1 MRGCRLLLI
10 WREPH
15 SRLRTRKSVDED
27 FKELLAAFDAEQVK
41 YLIVGGYAVSL
52 HAQPR
57 MTKDLDILVEPSA
70 TNAAAVFRALEAF
83 GAPLAGLSPG
93 DFSEPGSFF
102 RMGAP
107 PVMVDILPEIAGV
120 DFGHAWPRRVI
131 SVVDFVTQ
139 QTAAFIS
146 AEDLLSA
153 KVASGQPQDLADA
166 SALRQAQKDRGK
178 PDRLS

>member
-1 MRGCRLLLI
+1 M
-10 WREPH
+10 
-15 SRLRTRKSVDED
+15 DED

-102 RMGAP
+102 RMGA
-107 PVMVDILPEIAGV
+107 
-120 DFGHAWPRRVI
+120 
-131 SVVDFVTQ
+131 VTQ

-153 KVASGQPQDLADA
+153 KVASGRPQDLADA

>member
-102 RMGAP
+102 RMGA
-107 PVMVDILPEIAGV
+107 
-120 DFGHAWPRRVI
+120 
-131 SVVDFVTQ
+131 VTQ

>member
-1 MRGCRLLLI
+1 M
-10 WREPH
+10 
-15 SRLRTRKSVDED
+15 DED

-102 RMGAP
+102 RMGA
-107 PVMVDILPEIAGV
+107 
-120 DFGHAWPRRVI
+120 
-131 SVVDFVTQ
+131 VTQ

-178 PDRLS
+178 PYRLS

>member
-1 MRGCRLLLI
+1 
-10 WREPH
+10 
-15 SRLRTRKSVDED
+15 V
-27 FKELLAAFDAEQVK
+27 
-41 YLIVGGYAVSL
+41 
-52 HAQPR
+52 
-57 MTKDLDILVEPSA
+57 
-70 TNAAAVFRALEAF
+70 AVFRALEAF

-102 RMGAP
+102 RMGA
-107 PVMVDILPEIAGV
+107 
-120 DFGHAWPRRVI
+120 
-131 SVVDFVTQ
+131 VTQ

-153 KVASGQPQDLADA
+153 KVASGQAQDLADA